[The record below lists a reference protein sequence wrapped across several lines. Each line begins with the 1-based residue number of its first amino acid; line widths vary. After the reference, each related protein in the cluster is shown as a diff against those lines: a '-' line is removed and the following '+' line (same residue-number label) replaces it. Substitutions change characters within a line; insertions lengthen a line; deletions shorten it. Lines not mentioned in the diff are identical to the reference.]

1 SVRSTEELVALGET
15 TPERRRSPRVRP
27 ANPRSMELSEL
38 LSDCLDTRVKVDIG
52 RHKGKITIEF
62 AGEEDL
68 DRILVALQEMTDLS

>member
-1 SVRSTEELVALGET
+1 
-15 TPERRRSPRVRP
+15 
-27 ANPRSMELSEL
+27 MELSEL